1 MDQWIL
7 GLRSPLAIQ
16 SVEITV
22 AVSSGKERV
31 SFIRRDEKRES

>member
-1 MDQWIL
+1 MDS
-7 GLRSPLAIQ
+7 GTAVSLAIQ